1 MTDWAFVWVTE
12 MAIWQVACKE
22 DFHCTYFQ
30 KFTFGEF
37 ALSLFSCK
45 SFWNDMRSDIFINC
59 SEFQSIFFIFIALI
73 ALSDLVLLPSLFSWH
88 LDGRKE
94 WLLVKWRLQE
104 SKTKNIQHAQ
114 DFFSPD
120 KRDIVGKNS
129 EMAKLVLEVFWRFI
143 HYPKNNTLCQELI
156 L

>member
-1 MTDWAFVWVTE
+1 
-12 MAIWQVACKE
+12 
-22 DFHCTYFQ
+22 
-30 KFTFGEF
+30 
-37 ALSLFSCK
+37 
-45 SFWNDMRSDIFINC
+45 
-59 SEFQSIFFIFIALI
+59 
-73 ALSDLVLLPSLFSWH
+73 

-129 EMAKLVLEVFWRFI
+129 EMAKLVLEVF
-143 HYPKNNTLCQELI
+143 
-156 L
+156 